1 MNRQPSA
8 TRTGRLAERFRRRR
22 DARRTTRRF
31 WAEQLETRQLMAAD
45 TGVAH
50 NSILPPDVNRD
61 GTVSPIDALLVINA
75 LNRATGSAAA
85 AGRAT
90 SAAATA
96 SLDVNNDSV
105 VSPVDA
111 LLVINR
117 LNQAAAESTGPAI
130 EVRLDVVNL
139 ASGEAVST
147 AAFAEGAPEQLALR
161 AWVRD
166 LANSPNGGVRKAY
179 FDLTWDKVIFTAG
192 GTTEFGPL
200 FPDAHSGTVVGQSV
214 DEIGATAGE
223 DPTGEGEKLLFTIP
237 FSTAGVGEI
246 NVDMNPAEGAGHVFE
261 LFGQV
266 GVIDP
271 ANVDFL
277 GTTLTIVAGH
287 RPSGTADS
295 YKATGGTTLNI
306 ASTIGLLQ
314 NDVDVDKDSLSAML
328 DVGPSHGTLTLN
340 ADGSFNYTPASG
352 YLGADSFTYRASD
365 GTLTSALTTVALN
378 VVATNTAPTGSPDSY
393 NTPED
398 QTLVVTA
405 TLGVLNNDS
414 DGDED
419 PLAVAVDG
427 LPSHGSLELRA
438 DGSLTYVPEANFF
451 GEDSFTY
458 IVTDGTVESGPIN
471 VTITISAVNDP
482 PTTVGDSYT
491 VVSGQSLITS
501 LSNGLLVNDSD
512 PESDPITALLADG
525 PSHGQVQLNSNG
537 TFTYTPN
544 IGYTGPDSFTYFA
557 NDGQQSSAAQSVQ
570 IGVTAAPLMTITL
583 RAVDAQRNPITSVPL
598 DSSFL
603 IQAIVDD
610 QRPDFTTDGGVFSAF
625 MDVLFNPA
633 LVAPNGD
640 IVFSST
646 YPNQRTGAVT
656 SLGVYDEVG
665 AVDGLSPLGTEPKL
679 LFELPFF
686 AKTAG
691 TALFE
696 SDPADGAISDTLLYN
711 SDNPL
716 TPDQIGFGNFSILI
730 TEGGRPIAQNDSY
743 TLAED
748 TTLVVSAEDGVLKN
762 DSDPEDDPLTAVLVT
777 GPQHGTLNLA
787 ADGGFSYTPAENF
800 NGTDTFTYRASDGKL
815 TSEVATVTLTVTPVA
830 DKPTANPD
838 SYAQPTPNT
847 PLVVDAANG
856 VLANDVNPDQA
867 GGPLTAALNTEPTH
881 GTVELAADGSFVYTP
896 ELDFVGIDRFT
907 YRAINGDKESEP
919 ATVTITVGDLD
930 APSSITGSVYFD
942 IDNDGVRD
950 ALEPGFGGVVVN
962 LTGEDAFGTP
972 VERTVVTGRDG
983 RYSFVNLFRGTY
995 TVEEGPVDQVVD
1007 GIDSGPP
1014 SADISNDRI
1023 TLNLL
1028 PGVAVTDVN
1037 FGELGLMPQF
1047 ITNALFL
1054 NTRQPHGVLSG
1065 ISANGEQ
1072 SWYCIDTGWE
1082 NYREV
1087 VVGVSDDESTVFITA
1102 FDFQGRIFTGS
1113 ENVHLTDIV
1122 RVLGDPETGYVVRLN
1137 GAATEFDL
1145 QQTGSEESF
1154 RVAAVDAAFD
1164 E

>member
-1 MNRQPSA
+1 MNRQPSV
-8 TRTGRLAERFRRRR
+8 TRTGRLTERSRRRR

-75 LNRATGSAAA
+75 LNRATGSTAA
-85 AGRAT
+85 AGRAS

-147 AAFAEGAPEQLALR
+147 AAFADGAPEHLALR

-166 LANSPNGGVRKAY
+166 LANSPSGGVRKAY
-179 FDLTWDKVIFTAG
+179 FDLTWDKVIFTAE
-192 GTTEFGPL
+192 GTTEFGAL

-237 FSTAGVGEI
+237 FATAGVGEI
-246 NVDMNPAEGAGHVFE
+246 NVDMNPAEDAGHVFE

-266 GVIDP
+266 GAIDP

-287 RPSGTADS
+287 RPAGTADS
-295 YKATGGTTLNI
+295 YRATTGATLNI
-306 ASTIGLLQ
+306 ASAVGLLR
-314 NDVDVDKDSLSAML
+314 NDVDVDNDSLSAML

-340 ADGSFNYTPASG
+340 SDGSFTYTPTSG
-352 YLGADSFTYRASD
+352 YLGPDSFTYRASD
-365 GTLTSALTTVALN
+365 GVLTSALTTVSLN
-378 VVATNTAPTGSPDSY
+378 VALTNAAPTGTADNY
-393 NTPED
+393 EVAED
-398 QTLVVTA
+398 HKLFVTVA
-405 TLGVLNNDS
+405 QGVLANDS
-414 DGDED
+414 DNEED
-419 PLAVAVDG
+419 PLVAIVDT
-427 LPSHGSLELRA
+427 PPAHGTLELLA
-438 DGSLTYVPEANFF
+438 DGSMVYDPGTDFH

-458 IVTDGTVESGPIN
+458 IVTDGVLDSAPTTVKIT
-471 VTITISAVNDP
+471 VTPENDP
-482 PTTVGDSYT
+482 PSTAADSYT
-491 VVSGQSLITS
+491 VASGQSLITT
-501 LSNGLLVNDSD
+501 LVNGLLANDSD
-512 PESDPITALLADG
+512 LEGDVMTASLANG
-525 PSHGQVQLNSNG
+525 PSHGQLQLNTNG
-537 TFTYTPN
+537 TFTYTPAAGF
-544 IGYTGPDSFTYFA
+544 IGIDNFSYTAS
-557 NDGQQSSAAQSVQ
+557 DGELTSSTQSVQ
-570 IGVTAAPLMTITL
+570 ISVTAAPLMTITL

-640 IVFSST
+640 IIFSST

-665 AVDGLSPLGTEPKL
+665 AVDGISPLGTEPKL
-679 LFELPFF
+679 LFELQFF
-686 AKTAG
+686 AKAGG

-696 SDPADGAISDTLLYN
+696 SDPADGAISDTLLFN
-711 SDNPL
+711 NDNPL
-716 TPDQIGFGNFSILI
+716 TPEQIGFGTFSLLI

-762 DSDPEDDPLTAVLVT
+762 DSDPDEDPLTAVLVT
-777 GPQHGTLNLA
+777 GPQHGTLSLA

-815 TSEVATVTLTVTPVA
+815 TSEIATVTLTVTPVA

-847 PLVVDAANG
+847 PLIVNAANG

-867 GGPLTAALNTEPTH
+867 GGPLTAALNTGPTH

-907 YRAINGDKESEP
+907 YRAINGDQASEP

-950 ALEPGFGGVVVN
+950 ANEPGFGGVVVN

-1087 VVGVSDDESTVFITA
+1087 VVSVSDDESTVFITA

-1113 ENVHLTDIV
+1113 EDVHLTDIV

-1145 QQTGSEESF
+1145 QQTGSEETF